1 MTKSLNKNINSGYNM
16 DALLEELQ
24 NVFNTMVIKYTTKAK
39 EKETEESRKASN
51 EYLSCYKGYATKYT
65 FKNYPE
71 EVLLKAG
78 LTEDEINSF
87 ISIDKLSLDKQKA
100 VLNARINYTLQ
111 NYEEKN
117 NYYRELIG
125 LPSTEDEEFIFL
137 DFDVYESLGL
147 TDLVPIHK
155 LSDYQIAILEK
166 RGIIDELKNKYPDK
180 KYLWFLGYNKI
191 DLIKARDA
199 KNFAI
204 LYVDDSIVND
214 FLYEELLKNYEL
226 VREYNMS
233 VLYNKDL
240 QGYIPYYDNFFALSI
255 MTSTIHRLFTSTFS
269 YLNQYNFYDLR
280 TIKLFYDA
288 YHIPFMEQLPFEYHK
303 SLIKNLNYLMQY
315 KSTNKVLEE
324 IFNVFNNTDM
334 IIYKYYL
341 IKNHKLDENGN
352 PIFKYKIDENGNK
365 VLDKEKMYD
374 LYFQLVDMKE
384 QNLAL
389 SFNDLSLRE
398 SYEIVTQNDR
408 YWVEDQR
415 LKDKIYSSYH
425 NCIETKYIG
434 VVLMYKLSELLFEA
448 QYCFNLIIDKKE
460 EVKNFTIH
468 ISRLFGDADIS
479 IFDALILLC
488 ALLCK
493 HQGYE
498 GNILCTPTSVSSI
511 YGFNLKEDIQKVIN
525 DYSDNEIVDKK
536 LFNYFHSLD
545 INSIDDISTLFLEI
559 KEFKDFLINKISY
572 CETIEEY
579 HIYNELYKT
588 ILVTEE
594 NIEAFTKTDG
604 THAKTFKEY
613 LLDSNQLLGEYVEL
627 VKDEDISEDID
638 LVIKMI
644 QNAIPA
650 LEHIYSLNNGNPII
664 LDGILKMIMFFKSYT
679 TDVAHFYIN
688 YIFKN
693 PVMNYIKFIDKIN
706 YMEVDF
712 RLKNYLRFYDTIKI
726 ERDK

>member
-1 MTKSLNKNINSGYNM
+1 MAKNLNKNINSGYNM

-24 NVFNTMVIKYTTKAK
+24 NVFNTMVIKYSSKAK
-39 EKETEESRKASN
+39 QNETEESRKASN
-51 EYLSCYKGYATKYT
+51 EYIACCKGYANKYT
-65 FKNYPE
+65 FKDYPE
-71 EVLLKAG
+71 EVLIKAG
-78 LTEDEINSF
+78 LTEDEINHFS
-87 ISIDKLSLDKQKA
+87 SIDKLSLEKQK
-100 VLNARINYTLQ
+100 LLINAHVAYTMS
-111 NYEEKN
+111 NYEEQN
-117 NYYRELIG
+117 NYYREIIG
-125 LPSTEDEEFIFL
+125 LPNTEDQEYIFL
-137 DFDVYESLGL
+137 DYDIYESLGL
-147 TDLVPIHK
+147 DTLVPVHK

-166 RGIIDELKNKYPDK
+166 RGIIDELKKKYPDK

-199 KNFAI
+199 KNFSI
-204 LYVDDSIVND
+204 LYVDDSLVND

-240 QGYIPYYDNFFALSI
+240 QAYIPYYDNFFALSI
-255 MTSTIHRLFTSTFS
+255 MSGTIQRLFTSTFS

-280 TIKLFYDA
+280 AIKLFYDA
-288 YHIPFMEQLPFEYHK
+288 YHIPFIEKLPFEYHK

-334 IIYKYYL
+334 VIYKYYL
-341 IKNHKLDENGN
+341 IKNHKLDDNGN

-374 LYFQLVDMKE
+374 LYFQLVDINQ

-398 SYEIVTQNDR
+398 SYQIVTENDR

-415 LKDKIYSSYH
+415 LRDKIYNSYH

-434 VVLMYKLSELLFEA
+434 VVLMYKLSELLFET

-468 ISRLFGDADIS
+468 ISRLFGDVEIS

-488 ALLCK
+488 ALMCK
-493 HQGYE
+493 NLGYE

-511 YGFNLKEDIQKVIN
+511 MGFNLKEDIQKIIN
-525 DYSDNEIVDKK
+525 EYTDNDAVDKK
-536 LFNYFHSLD
+536 LFTFFHNLD
-545 INSIDDISTLFLEI
+545 VNSIEDISELFLEI
-559 KEFKDFLINKISY
+559 KEFKDFLIEKISF
-572 CETIEEY
+572 CETLEEY
-579 HIYNELYKT
+579 HIYNRLYKT
-588 ILVTEE
+588 ILITEE
-594 NIEAFTKTDG
+594 NIESFTKTDG
-604 THAKTFKEY
+604 TRAKTFKEY

-627 VKDEDISEDID
+627 VEKEDISDDID
-638 LVIKMI
+638 LIIKII
-644 QNAIPA
+644 QNNIPS
-650 LEHIYSLNNGNPII
+650 LEHIYSLNNGNPIV

-706 YMEVDF
+706 HIEVDF
-712 RLKNYLRFYDTIKI
+712 RIKNYLRFYDTVII